1 MRLKKIAGMILSFI
15 KDKIKCKKVNIMRK
29 KLELGK
35 PIVSWVSTS
44 DLYKCVN
51 LLLRDYVS
59 GCYMF
64 EVDIFKN
71 LLKKEIT
78 CRKNK

>member
-1 MRLKKIAGMILSFI
+1 
-15 KDKIKCKKVNIMRK
+15 MRK

-35 PIVSWVSTS
+35 PMVSYASTS
-44 DLYKCVN
+44 DLYKCIN
-51 LLLRDYVS
+51 LLLRHYVS

-64 EVDIFKN
+64 EVDIVKN
-71 LLKKEIT
+71 ILKKEIT

>member
-1 MRLKKIAGMILSFI
+1 
-15 KDKIKCKKVNIMRK
+15 MRK

-64 EVDIFKN
+64 EVDIVKN